1 MRVVIIITGVRMQ
14 NAQKREEGVQE
25 VISRARVLPAA
36 LPSFQPLYSS
46 LVIDFLKLVNS
57 NAFVRLPTFGVCRG
71 AF

>member
-25 VISRARVLPAA
+25 VISRARVLAA

-46 LVIDFLKLVNS
+46 LVIDFLTLVNS